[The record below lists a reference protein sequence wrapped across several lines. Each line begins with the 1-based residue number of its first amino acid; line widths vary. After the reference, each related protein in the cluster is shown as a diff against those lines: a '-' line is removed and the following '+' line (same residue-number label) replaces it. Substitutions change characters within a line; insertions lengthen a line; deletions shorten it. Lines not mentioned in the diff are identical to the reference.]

1 MGSDGCHEAM
11 ELATLPPSH
20 PGSSF
25 CLTALLYSK
34 YTHDLKPFMTNYFL
48 RRLLLIIPT
57 FIGITLLV
65 FAITR
70 VVPGGPIER
79 MMTQAALQQGDQ
91 RGARTRSGNT
101 LDEAQLAQLQAYYGF
116 DKPVLVSYGQ
126 WLWRV
131 VHLDLGTSTRYHD
144 PVWDLIK
151 ERFPVSIFYGLATLI
166 ITYGICIPLG
176 MSKAIRHGT
185 LFDNLSSIMVFLGY
199 AVPGYVVGIALITI
213 FASQLDWF
221 PLGGFI
227 GDDFDNYSTGKK
239 ITDVLYHAALP
250 LTAYLASSFALTT
263 LMMKNALMD
272 NLAADY
278 MRTAIAKGQSFKDAV
293 RTHALRNSLIPIATS
308 FGNNISLL
316 LGGSFLIETIFNID
330 GIGLLGFESV
340 LERDY
345 PVVMGILVI
354 SSLLFL
360 LGNILSDICVALV
373 DPRIRFGEQE

>member
-1 MGSDGCHEAM
+1 
-11 ELATLPPSH
+11 
-20 PGSSF
+20 
-25 CLTALLYSK
+25 
-34 YTHDLKPFMTNYFL
+34 MTNYFL

-65 FAITR
+65 FTITR

-79 MMTQAALQQGDQ
+79 MMTQAALQQSDQ
-91 RGARTRSGNT
+91 HASRTRSGNT
-101 LDEAQLAQLQAYYGF
+101 LDEKQLAQLKAYYGF
-116 DKPVLVSYGQ
+116 DKPILVSYGQ

-131 VHLDLGTSTRYHD
+131 LHLDLGNSTRYHD
-144 PVWDLIK
+144 PVWSLIK
-151 ERFPVSIFYGLATLI
+151 ERFPISIFYGVTTLI
-166 ITYGICIPLG
+166 ITYGVCIPLG

-185 LFDNLSSIMVFLGY
+185 AFDNFSSVLVFLGY

-213 FASQLDWF
+213 FAAQLDWF
-221 PLGGFI
+221 PLGGFVD
-227 GDDFDNYSTGKK
+227 DDFDTYSLGKK
-239 ITDVLYHAALP
+239 IFDIGYHAALP
-250 LTAYLASSFALTT
+250 LTAYLAGSFALTT

-278 MRTAIAKGQSFKDAV
+278 MRTAIAKGQNFKGAV
-293 RTHALRNSLIPIATS
+293 RHHALRNSLIPIATS

-330 GIGLLGFESV
+330 GIGLLGYESV
-340 LERDY
+340 LDRDY

-373 DPRIRFGEQE
+373 DPRIRFGEN

>member
-1 MGSDGCHEAM
+1 
-11 ELATLPPSH
+11 
-20 PGSSF
+20 
-25 CLTALLYSK
+25 
-34 YTHDLKPFMTNYFL
+34 MTNYFL

-79 MMTQAALQQGDQ
+79 MMTQAVLQQGDK
-91 RGARTRSGNT
+91 GAARTRSGNT
-101 LDEAQLAQLQAYYGF
+101 LDEKQLAQLQAYYGF
-116 DKPVLVSYGQ
+116 DKPMLVSYGQ

-131 VHLDLGTSTRYHD
+131 LHLDLGNSTRYHD
-144 PVWDLIK
+144 PVWGLIK
-151 ERFPVSIFYGLATLI
+151 ERFPISIFYGVTTLI
-166 ITYGICIPLG
+166 ITYSICIPLG
-176 MSKAIRHGT
+176 MSKAIRHGST
-185 LFDNLSSIMVFLGY
+185 FDHISSILVFLGY
-199 AVPGYVVGIALITI
+199 AVPGYVVGIALITV

-221 PLGGFI
+221 PLGGFVD
-227 GDDFDNYSTGKK
+227 DDFDSYSLGKK
-239 ITDVLYHAALP
+239 IIDVWYHAALP
-250 LTAYLASSFALTT
+250 LTAYLAGSFALTT

-278 MRTAIAKGQSFKDAV
+278 MRTAVAKGQSFTGAV
-293 RTHALRNSLIPIATS
+293 RHHALRNSLIPIATS

-360 LGNILSDICVALV
+360 IGNILSDICVALV
-373 DPRIRFGEQE
+373 DPRIRFGES

>member
-1 MGSDGCHEAM
+1 
-11 ELATLPPSH
+11 
-20 PGSSF
+20 
-25 CLTALLYSK
+25 
-34 YTHDLKPFMTNYFL
+34 MTNYFL

-57 FIGITLLV
+57 FVGITLLV

-91 RGARTRSGNT
+91 RAARTRSGNT
-101 LDEAQLAQLQAYYGF
+101 LDEKQLAQLQAYYGF
-116 DKPVLVSYGQ
+116 DKPMLVSYGQ

-131 VHLDLGTSTRYHD
+131 LHLDLGNSTRYHD
-144 PVWDLIK
+144 PVWNLIK
-151 ERFPVSIFYGLATLI
+151 ERFPVSIFYGVTTLI

-185 LFDNLSSIMVFLGY
+185 LFDNLSSIVVFLGY

-221 PLGGFI
+221 PLGGFVD
-227 GDDFDNYSTGKK
+227 DDFDNYSFGKK
-239 ITDVLYHAALP
+239 IIDVWYHAALP

-278 MRTAIAKGQSFKDAV
+278 IRTAIAKGQSFKGAV
-293 RTHALRNSLIPIATS
+293 RNHALRNSLIPIATS

-373 DPRIRFGEQE
+373 DPRIRFGES

>member
-1 MGSDGCHEAM
+1 M
-11 ELATLPPSH
+11 
-20 PGSSF
+20 
-25 CLTALLYSK
+25 TA
-34 YTHDLKPFMTNYFL
+34 YFL

-91 RGARTRSGNT
+91 RASRTRSGNT
-101 LDEAQLAQLQAYYGF
+101 LDEKQLAQLQAYYGF
-116 DKPVLVSYGQ
+116 DKPVLISYSQ

-131 VHLDLGTSTRYHD
+131 VQLDLGTSTRYHD

-151 ERFPVSIFYGLATLI
+151 ERFPISIFYGVTTLI

-185 LFDNLSSIMVFLGY
+185 LFDNFSSVLVFLGY

-221 PLGGFI
+221 PLGGFVD
-227 GDDFDNYSTGKK
+227 DDFDSYTLGKK

-278 MRTAIAKGQSFKDAV
+278 MRTAIAKGQSFQGAV
-293 RTHALRNSLIPIATS
+293 RNHALRNSLIPIATS

-373 DPRIRFGEQE
+373 DPRIRFGES